1 MAKCPV
7 CDSRKGKRQCV
18 IANGL
23 VCSLCCGTIRKEDLC
38 LDCPY
43 YQKPKRKYN
52 EVPSFST
59 NEMHDSVQLTEY
71 SNAIEGAFCAYDVEN
86 NKTLN
91 DADAI
96 KILELLIDKYHF
108 KDAQINSDSPFLL
121 TGFDFVDAVICEDL
135 AGIDERVLVKVL
147 CILYFVAKRR
157 TKTGREYMNVIHTY
171 VGPRISSGV
180 RALSQL

>member
-7 CDSRKGKRQCV
+7 CNSRKGKRQCV

-23 VCSLCCGTIRKEDLC
+23 VCSQCCGTTRKEDLC
-38 LDCPY
+38 LDCSY

-52 EVPSFST
+52 EVPSFTTSQ
-59 NEMHDSVQLTEY
+59 MHDSIELTEC
-71 SNAIEGAFCAYDVEN
+71 SNTIEGAFCTYDIEN

-91 DADAI
+91 DADVI

-108 KDAQINSDSPFLL
+108 KDAEINCDNPFLL
-121 TGFDFVDAVICEDL
+121 AGFDFVDAVIREDL
-135 AGIDERVLVKVL
+135 TDIDELVLVKVL
-147 CILYFVAKRR
+147 SILCFVAKRR
-157 TKTGREYMNVIHTY
+157 TKTGKEYMNVIHTY

-180 RALSQL
+180 RVLSPP